1 MSKLLINENPIIV
14 LPTLA
19 KKIGLNEALFIQQ
32 LHYWLADSKHTYDGY
47 QWVYNTYEDWH
58 RQFPFWSTST
68 IRRIIGKLEREGLI
82 VSGNYNRFKMD
93 KTKWYRIN
101 YEYLE
106 SLMDEDAQLSDL
118 CSKRT
123 DTSDPTEQH
132 NGTHTDASNSQ
143 KGINLGKASS
153 HQTQNNL
160 TGQNKPNIGKD
171 EQTNANVSK
180 STNQSDINLSKRTNQ
195 SDTNLSKPTNQ
206 NGANLGNPTN
216 QTGTNL
222 TNHTDQTVTKLT
234 KHNDQNNSNLTT
246 SGEQVGQ
253 YIDAN
258 LTNHTY
264 QNKFNLTTSG
274 EQAGQYVGASLAL
287 ARTNI
292 TKAIPETTS
301 ETTPEKKSV
310 VIVTHARAE
319 EQNPFTFFEQN
330 GFGTISGYL
339 FEKIQAWCED
349 LSQELVLEAMK
360 IAVESGNKNWSYVE
374 GILRRWFD
382 KGYQTINE
390 VRAAQK
396 EYRER
401 LNKKSAKQ
409 KPRMERDIPRN
420 FILDMDA
427 GEDE

>member
-1 MSKLLINENPIIV
+1 MSKLLINESPILV

-19 KKIGLNEALFIQQ
+19 KKIGLNQALFIQQ

-246 SGEQVGQ
+246 SGEQ
-253 YIDAN
+253 
-258 LTNHTY
+258 
-264 QNKFNLTTSG
+264 
-274 EQAGQYVGASLAL
+274 AGQYVGASLAL

-374 GILRRWFD
+374 GILRRWVD

>member
-1 MSKLLINENPIIV
+1 MSKLLINESPILV

-19 KKIGLNEALFIQQ
+19 KKIGLNQALFIQQ

-118 CSKRT
+118 CNKRT

-160 TGQNKPNIGKD
+160 MSQNKPSIDKRAD
-171 EQTNANVSK
+171 QTNANV
-180 STNQSDINLSKRTNQ
+180 SKRTNQ

-206 NGANLGNPTN
+206 NGANFGNPIN

-234 KHNDQNNSNLTT
+234 KHNDQNNS
-246 SGEQVGQ
+246 
-253 YIDAN
+253 
-258 LTNHTY
+258 
-264 QNKFNLTTSG
+264 NLTTSG

-401 LNKKSAKQ
+401 LDKSAKQ

>member
-1 MSKLLINENPIIV
+1 MSKLLINESPILV

-19 KKIGLNEALFIQQ
+19 KKIGLNQALFIQQ

-123 DTSDPTEQH
+123 DTSDPT
-132 NGTHTDASNSQ
+132 
-143 KGINLGKASS
+143 
-153 HQTQNNL
+153 QNNL

-206 NGANLGNPTN
+206 NGANFGNPIN

-246 SGEQVGQ
+246 SGAQVDQ
-253 YIDAN
+253 Y
-258 LTNHTY
+258 L
-264 QNKFNLTTSG
+264 
-274 EQAGQYVGASLAL
+274 GASLAL

-374 GILRRWFD
+374 GILRRWVD

-401 LNKKSAKQ
+401 LDKSAKQ

>member
-1 MSKLLINENPIIV
+1 MSKLLINESPILV

-19 KKIGLNEALFIQQ
+19 KKIGLNQALFIQQ

-82 VSGNYNRFKMD
+82 VSGNYNRLKMD

-123 DTSDPTEQH
+123 NTSDPTEQH
-132 NGTHTDASNSQ
+132 NGTHTDALNSQ

-153 HQTQNNL
+153 HQTQNSL
-160 TGQNKPNIGKD
+160 TGKNAPSIDKQAD
-171 EQTNANVSK
+171 QTIANVSK
-180 STNQSDINLSKRTNQ
+180 SMNQPDTNLSKRTNQ

-206 NGANLGNPTN
+206 NGANFGNPIN

-234 KHNDQNNSNLTT
+234 KHNDQNNS
-246 SGEQVGQ
+246 
-253 YIDAN
+253 
-258 LTNHTY
+258 
-264 QNKFNLTTSG
+264 NLTTSG

-401 LNKKSAKQ
+401 LDKSAKQ

>member
-1 MSKLLINENPIIV
+1 MSKLLINESPILV

-19 KKIGLNEALFIQQ
+19 KKIGLNQALFIQQ

-160 TGQNKPNIGKD
+160 TGQNKPSIDKRAD
-171 EQTNANVSK
+171 QTNANV
-180 STNQSDINLSKRTNQ
+180 SKRTNQ

-206 NGANLGNPTN
+206 NGANFGNPIN

-234 KHNDQNNSNLTT
+234 KHNDQNNS
-246 SGEQVGQ
+246 
-253 YIDAN
+253 
-258 LTNHTY
+258 
-264 QNKFNLTTSG
+264 NLTTSG

-374 GILRRWFD
+374 GILRRWVD

-401 LNKKSAKQ
+401 LDKSAKQ

>member
-1 MSKLLINENPIIV
+1 MSKLLINESPILV

-19 KKIGLNEALFIQQ
+19 KKIGLNQALFIQQ

-234 KHNDQNNSNLTT
+234 KYNDQNNS
-246 SGEQVGQ
+246 
-253 YIDAN
+253 
-258 LTNHTY
+258 
-264 QNKFNLTTSG
+264 NLTTSG

-319 EQNPFTFFEQN
+319 EQNLFTFFEQN
-330 GFGTISGYL
+330 GFGTNSGYL

>member
-1 MSKLLINENPIIV
+1 MSKLLINESPILV

-19 KKIGLNEALFIQQ
+19 KKIGLNQALFIQQ

-195 SDTNLSKPTNQ
+195 SDTNLSKPTNP

-234 KHNDQNNSNLTT
+234 KHNDQNNS
-246 SGEQVGQ
+246 
-253 YIDAN
+253 
-258 LTNHTY
+258 
-264 QNKFNLTTSG
+264 NLTTSG

-401 LNKKSAKQ
+401 LIKKSAKQ

>member
-1 MSKLLINENPIIV
+1 MSKLLINESPILV

-19 KKIGLNEALFIQQ
+19 KKIGLNQALFIQQ

-106 SLMDEDAQLSDL
+106 SLMDEDTQLSDL
-118 CSKRT
+118 CNKRT

-160 TGQNKPNIGKD
+160 TGQNKPSIDKRAD
-171 EQTNANVSK
+171 QTNANV
-180 STNQSDINLSKRTNQ
+180 SKRTNQ

-216 QTGTNL
+216 QTGTNI

-234 KHNDQNNSNLTT
+234 KHNDQNNS
-246 SGEQVGQ
+246 
-253 YIDAN
+253 
-258 LTNHTY
+258 
-264 QNKFNLTTSG
+264 NLTTSG

>member
-1 MSKLLINENPIIV
+1 MSKLLINESPILV

-19 KKIGLNEALFIQQ
+19 KKIGLNQALFIQQ

-246 SGEQVGQ
+246 SGEQ
-253 YIDAN
+253 
-258 LTNHTY
+258 
-264 QNKFNLTTSG
+264 
-274 EQAGQYVGASLAL
+274 AGQYVGASLAL

>member
-1 MSKLLINENPIIV
+1 MSNLLINESPILV

-19 KKIGLNEALFIQQ
+19 KKIGLNQALFIQQ

-106 SLMDEDAQLSDL
+106 SLMDEDAQLSNL
-118 CSKRT
+118 CNKRT

-206 NGANLGNPTN
+206 NGANFGNPIN

-234 KHNDQNNSNLTT
+234 KHNDQNNS
-246 SGEQVGQ
+246 
-253 YIDAN
+253 
-258 LTNHTY
+258 
-264 QNKFNLTTSG
+264 NLTTSG

-374 GILRRWFD
+374 GILRRWVD

-396 EYRER
+396 EYWER
-401 LNKKSAKQ
+401 LDKSAKQ

>member
-1 MSKLLINENPIIV
+1 MSKLLINESPILV

-19 KKIGLNEALFIQQ
+19 KKIGLNQALFIQQ

-246 SGEQVGQ
+246 SGEQ
-253 YIDAN
+253 
-258 LTNHTY
+258 
-264 QNKFNLTTSG
+264 
-274 EQAGQYVGASLAL
+274 AGQYVGASLAL

-319 EQNPFTFFEQN
+319 EQNLFTFFEQN
-330 GFGTISGYL
+330 GFGTNSGYL

>member
-1 MSKLLINENPIIV
+1 MSKLLINENPILV

-19 KKIGLNEALFIQQ
+19 KKIGLNQALFIQQ

-195 SDTNLSKPTNQ
+195 SDTNLSKSTNP
-206 NGANLGNPTN
+206 NGANFGNPIN

-234 KHNDQNNSNLTT
+234 KHNDQNNS
-246 SGEQVGQ
+246 
-253 YIDAN
+253 
-258 LTNHTY
+258 
-264 QNKFNLTTSG
+264 NLTTSG

-401 LNKKSAKQ
+401 LNKKRAKQ

>member
-1 MSKLLINENPIIV
+1 MSKLLINESPILV

-19 KKIGLNEALFIQQ
+19 KKIGLNQALFIQQ

-118 CSKRT
+118 CNKRT

-206 NGANLGNPTN
+206 NGANFGNPIN

-234 KHNDQNNSNLTT
+234 KHNDQNNS
-246 SGEQVGQ
+246 
-253 YIDAN
+253 
-258 LTNHTY
+258 
-264 QNKFNLTTSG
+264 NLTTSG

-374 GILRRWFD
+374 GILRRWVD

-401 LNKKSAKQ
+401 LDKSAKQ

>member
-1 MSKLLINENPIIV
+1 
-14 LPTLA
+14 
-19 KKIGLNEALFIQQ
+19 
-32 LHYWLADSKHTYDGY
+32 
-47 QWVYNTYEDWH
+47 
-58 RQFPFWSTST
+58 
-68 IRRIIGKLEREGLI
+68 
-82 VSGNYNRFKMD
+82 
-93 KTKWYRIN
+93 
-101 YEYLE
+101 
-106 SLMDEDAQLSDL
+106 MDEDAQLSDL

-206 NGANLGNPTN
+206 NGANFGNPTN

-264 QNKFNLTTSG
+264 QNKFNLTTSGEQAGQYVGAIHNDQNNSNLTTSGEQAGQYIDASLTNHTYQNNSNLTTSG

-401 LNKKSAKQ
+401 LDKSAKQ

>member
-123 DTSDPTEQH
+123 NTSDP
-132 NGTHTDASNSQ
+132 
-143 KGINLGKASS
+143 
-153 HQTQNNL
+153 TQNNL

-195 SDTNLSKPTNQ
+195 SDTNLSKPTNP
-206 NGANLGNPTN
+206 NGANFGNPTN

-234 KHNDQNNSNLTT
+234 KHNDQNNS
-246 SGEQVGQ
+246 
-253 YIDAN
+253 
-258 LTNHTY
+258 
-264 QNKFNLTTSG
+264 NLTTSG

-401 LNKKSAKQ
+401 LNKKRAKQ